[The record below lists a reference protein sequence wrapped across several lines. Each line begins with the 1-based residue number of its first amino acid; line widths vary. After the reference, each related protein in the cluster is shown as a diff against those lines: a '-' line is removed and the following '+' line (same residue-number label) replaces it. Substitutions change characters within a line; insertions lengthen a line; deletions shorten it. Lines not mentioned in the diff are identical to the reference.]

1 MVHTIQIDDT
11 NNKAKALLEYLKTL
25 DFVKL
30 TDNSDWNDELNEVN
44 IHSILTPLE
53 ESLTT
58 LYKDE
63 MVAFLKKHPEYFEE
77 AIQLAISD
85 KQPYSWRSA
94 WLLWSVMTKN
104 DSRFDNYI
112 PAILQSI
119 KDKQDGHQRELLKI
133 LYLLEID
140 EAYEGQLFDLCISLW
155 ENIEKKPSIRYTAF
169 RFLVKITNKHPELRR
184 ELDFLLEPRY
194 FETLSPGVKK
204 GVFKMLKNQ
213 H

>member
-1 MVHTIQIDDT
+1 M
-11 NNKAKALLEYLKTL
+11 EP
-25 DFVKL
+25 
-30 TDNSDWNDELNEVN
+30 
-44 IHSILTPLE
+44 ILTPLE
-53 ESLTT
+53 ESLTH
-58 LYKDE
+58 LYKDG
-63 MVAFLKKHPEYFEE
+63 MVAFLEKHPEYFEE

-112 PAILQSI
+112 PAILKSI

-155 ENIEKKPSIRYTAF
+155 ENIQKKPSIRYTAF
-169 RFLVKITNKHPELRR
+169 RFLVKITDKHPELKK

-204 GVFKMLKNQ
+204 GVYKMLQSKKVN
-213 H
+213 

>member
-1 MVHTIQIDDT
+1 METIP
-11 NNKAKALLEYLKTL
+11 
-25 DFVKL
+25 
-30 TDNSDWNDELNEVN
+30 
-44 IHSILTPLE
+44 TPLE

-58 LYKDE
+58 LYKDG
-63 MVAFLKKHPEYFEE
+63 MIAFLEKHPEYVEE
-77 AIQLAISD
+77 AIQLAITD

-94 WLLWSVMTKN
+94 WLLWSVMAKK

-112 PAILQSI
+112 PAILKSI

-155 ENIEKKPSIRYTAF
+155 ENIQKKPSIRYTAF
-169 RFLVKITNKHPELRR
+169 RFLVKITDKHPELLK

-194 FETLSPGVKK
+194 FETLSPGIKK
-204 GVFKMLKNQ
+204 GVYKMLNRNS
-213 H
+213 

>member
-1 MVHTIQIDDT
+1 M
-11 NNKAKALLEYLKTL
+11 
-25 DFVKL
+25 
-30 TDNSDWNDELNEVN
+30 
-44 IHSILTPLE
+44 LTPLE
-53 ESLTT
+53 EILTT
-58 LYKDE
+58 LYKDG
-63 MVAFLKKHPEYFEE
+63 MVTFLNKHPEYFEE
-77 AIQLAISD
+77 AIQLAISY

-112 PAILQSI
+112 PTILQSI

-133 LYLLEID
+133 LYLLEIN
-140 EAYEGQLFDLCISLW
+140 EEHEGYLFDLCISLW
-155 ENIEKKPSIRYTAF
+155 ENIQKKPTIRYTAF
-169 RFLVKITNKHPELRR
+169 RFLVKIPNKHPELRK
-184 ELDFLLEPRY
+184 EIDFLLEPRY